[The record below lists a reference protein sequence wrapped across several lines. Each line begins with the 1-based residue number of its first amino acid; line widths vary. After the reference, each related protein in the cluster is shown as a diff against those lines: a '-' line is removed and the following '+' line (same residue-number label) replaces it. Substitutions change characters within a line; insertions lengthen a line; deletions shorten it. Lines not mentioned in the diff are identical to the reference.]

1 MELLDLFM
9 SLLLLFITE
18 ESSLI
23 QMLTSSDMSTG
34 LVRINFLLSFFFK
47 LCLGLSGF
55 TVWTHGIN
63 ATWPTFGPRRD
74 KHCLWGL

>member
-34 LVRINFLLSFFFK
+34 LVRINFLLSFFLKNFV
-47 LCLGLSGF
+47 L
-55 TVWTHGIN
+55 
-63 ATWPTFGPRRD
+63 A
-74 KHCLWGL
+74 